1 MMIKKQLKKIFCMIL
16 SIAMIVGSSIP
27 ALAAEPDVPAYSVTI
42 SEYDVYVSTR
52 TATKEQLARS
62 NVNSQ
67 TVAVIKSDAIENELM
82 RLSKLSTEDLSQLG
96 YNAGQITLL
105 HNYSG
110 ERIETNPS
118 LRGIFADMT
127 CDFYKS
133 SASTSSLA
141 VKVVWEWTNVP
152 LLAGVAIKD
161 IIGIRWQGTN
171 TSGQPLNL
179 ALNTSGSSCKISYYS
194 RSGSYKSQSSVS
206 ISTDDPY
213 GHAYAKI
220 PMSAGTG
227 DADGDYY
234 AKKGTLITKVDR
246 TGTNSIKEAAFV
258 FGYGHTIISVSP
270 SLSLP
275 ASFGIGFSNGVETM
289 CEEAIRM
296 NSSGTIT
303 EY

>member
-1 MMIKKQLKKIFCMIL
+1 MRYNKRKKRQDQR
-16 SIAMIVGSSIP
+16 SG
-27 ALAAEPDVPAYSVTI
+27 ALF
-42 SEYDVYVSTR
+42 
-52 TATKEQLARS
+52 L
-62 NVNSQ
+62 
-67 TVAVIKSDAIENELM
+67 
-82 RLSKLSTEDLSQLG
+82 
-96 YNAGQITLL
+96 
-105 HNYSG
+105 
-110 ERIETNPS
+110 
-118 LRGIFADMT
+118 
-127 CDFYKS
+127 
-133 SASTSSLA
+133 
-141 VKVVWEWTNVP
+141 
-152 LLAGVAIKD
+152 
-161 IIGIRWQGTN
+161 GTN
-171 TSGQPLNL
+171 GDTELFKKSRNINGFR
-179 ALNTSGSSCKISYYS
+179 ACRISYYS